1 MTQDFRLTTP
11 AVRDPCSND
20 NQEEEEAKIR
30 DLGLKIVLY

>member
-1 MTQDFRLTTP
+1 MIQDLRSTTP
-11 AVRDPCSND
+11 AVRDPRSND